1 MQDTGLF
8 NYITPLEGETN
19 PYLKLIVSRHW
30 VNLQY
35 LYFLFAEGERFFLHI
50 KNYVTGDS
58 LGTVEVS
65 EDVFHIFGNSSER
78 KDYPS
83 FDFSANPFSKLKVLR
98 NGAYLGYW
106 IYIFTDGE
114 KTYLHVKD
122 FKTGE
127 PIETKEV
134 AADTFESFGYHGEYI
149 KDLVLL
155 DSMWDILGERIMA
168 GESVE
173 QILASHSNSDH
184 KKLGEMPEPW
194 KAVRDGK
201 RMDIFSRPP
210 LLTGGRKLTTM
221 GVSIQ

>member
-8 NYITPLEGETN
+8 NYTIPLDGENN
-19 PYLKLIVSRHW
+19 PYLKLTVSRHW
-30 VNLQY
+30 PNLQF
-35 LYFLFAEGERFFLHI
+35 LYFVFTEGKRFFLHI

-65 EDVFHIFGNSSER
+65 EDVFHIFCNSFER

-83 FDFSANPFSKLKVLR
+83 FDLSANPFSKLKVLR

-114 KTYLHVKD
+114 KTYMHVKD

-134 AADTFESFGYHGEYI
+134 SADTFESFGYHGDYI
-149 KDLVLL
+149 KDLILL
-155 DSMWDILGERIMA
+155 DGMWDIWGERIMA
-168 GESVE
+168 GDSVE
-173 QILASHSNSDH
+173 EILASRIQTAKH
-184 KKLGEMPEPW
+184 KLGELPEAW

-201 RMDIFSRPP
+201 RTDLCSSPP
-210 LLTGGRKLTTM
+210 LLTGGRKLITL
-221 GVSIQ
+221 GVSK